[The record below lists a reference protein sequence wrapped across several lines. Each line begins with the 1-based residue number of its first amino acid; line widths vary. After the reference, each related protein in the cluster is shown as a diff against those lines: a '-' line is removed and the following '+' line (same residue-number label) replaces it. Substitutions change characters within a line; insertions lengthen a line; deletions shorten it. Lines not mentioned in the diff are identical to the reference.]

1 MILFIQYSPCDGTRK
16 PSNILYRIPS
26 NNIVTITDLRINDQ
40 AMARGAILPFYKR
53 VLQYRNYKH

>member
-1 MILFIQYSPCDGTRK
+1 VRDILYMCPMARE

-26 NNIVTITDLRINDQ
+26 NNIVTISDLRINDQ
-40 AMARGAILPFYKR
+40 AMARGSILPFYKR

>member
-1 MILFIQYSPCDGTRK
+1 MILFIQYSPRDGTRK
-16 PSNILYRIPS
+16 SSNILCRIPS
-26 NNIVTITDLRINDQ
+26 NNIVTISDLRINDQ